1 MSTDILVEI
10 EKDVPTKYTDAKSS
24 SDNLIAIDNTVD
36 AVANTSNDDTKNS
49 ITVGWQG

>member
-10 EKDVPTKYTDAKSS
+10 EKDDPTRCTDAKTSI
-24 SDNLIAIDNTVD
+24 DNLIAIDNTVD

-49 ITVGWQG
+49 IAVGWQG